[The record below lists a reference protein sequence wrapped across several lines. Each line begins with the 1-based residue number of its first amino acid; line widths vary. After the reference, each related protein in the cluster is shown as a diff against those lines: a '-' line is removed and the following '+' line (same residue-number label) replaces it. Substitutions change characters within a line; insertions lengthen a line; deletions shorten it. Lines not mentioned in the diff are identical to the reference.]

1 MFHNKLPITVNN
13 DVLYNILLIALLGAA
28 SQRIDVLALEWF
40 GNDWMQE
47 MVAEWK
53 RKERGSL
60 PGIIEWA
67 VIVYVISLI
76 WHEVKSLFNEGL
88 MEYLMD
94 LWNIVDCAANSAFM
108 MWIALRFYSVY
119 IVRRDAALGL

>member
-1 MFHNKLPITVNN
+1 MKIFS
-13 DVLYNILLIALLGAA
+13 ALLGAA
-28 SQRIDVLALEWF
+28 SQRIDVLLLEWF

-60 PGIIEWA
+60 PGVIEWA
-67 VIVYVISLI
+67 VIVYVFALI
-76 WHEVKSLFNEGL
+76 WHELKSLINDGL
-88 MEYLMD
+88 MEYLTD

-108 MWIALRFYSVY
+108 MWITLRFYSIY
-119 IVRRDAALGL
+119 IVRRDAAMGL